1 MTKHTDDVLGHYAN
15 YFKAWQVKLL
25 GPKPTREQLDMV
37 QKAAG
42 ATTRHGKQVLASAM
56 ATRDCGVTG
65 AQIVIACGAPQLN
78 KMRGLVTD
86 GLFKREAMP
95 ANAAGHTVY
104 KLTLTAKGKG
114 KVDKVLQI
122 AAGEFA
128 DKVTHALCQHSGRF
142 YAITRTI
149 ISQPLETPHCLE
161 QILSDE
167 SHVCLAEGRMSRLLL
182 HPGQAS
188 AHLGN
193 AEDPH
198 LFSRNSRHLRWLG
211 QQLADDGVV
220 AGRRPTILTPLEH
233 RPTIRPPD
241 FAFTQA
247 FRRGTRSAWD
257 RRGSQLITGESLE
270 ESPSRRTGAG

>member
-1 MTKHTDDVLGHYAN
+1 MTKANDDVLGHYAN
-15 YFKAWQVKLL
+15 YFKAWQPKLL
-25 GPKPTREQLDMV
+25 GPKPERAMFDAVHKL
-37 QKAAG
+37 G
-42 ATTRHGKQVLASAM
+42 ARPGKQALANAM
-56 ATRDCGVTG
+56 ALRDCGVTG

-78 KMRGLVTD
+78 KMRGFITD
-86 GLFKREAMP
+86 GLLKREAVP
-95 ANAAGHTVY
+95 ASAAGHTVY

-128 DKVTHALCQHSGRF
+128 DKVHSGRF